1 MLLDDYVVD
10 ILMRDLVGH
19 DHQPTSFLIYLWL
32 CYEAARSRR
41 ERVLVSY
48 QTIADSIGV
57 SKSAAQ
63 AGVRWLLRR
72 KLLEAKKDT
81 PTAVPAYRVLR
92 PWSD

>member
-19 DHQPTSFLIYLWL
+19 DHQPTSFLIYLWFS
-32 CYEAARSRR
+32 YEAGRSRR
-41 ERVLVSY
+41 ERVSASY
-48 QTIADSIGV
+48 QTIADSVGV

-72 KLLEAKKDT
+72 KLVEMKKSS
-81 PTAVPAYRVLR
+81 PTAVPAYRILR
-92 PWSD
+92 PWLD